1 MQSSKRNTKSRSHGG
16 EQNGNLAD
24 DKTALSRTTGGG
36 YSSRPGGSPAVRSS
50 TAYAT
55 APPLGITGVLCTSK
69 TIRIADRGTLHYT
82 IYRPRMLQ
90 PIKIPP
96 PPRSSSR
103 PAFQFPPP
111 NPPLICVSGGPGIP
125 CQYMASL
132 VHLIPDR
139 AIILFD
145 FMGVGQSSPTNSTVL
160 YQVPVIDGM
169 VQDLEAVVN
178 HALPYDTSSF
188 HLLGHS
194 LGGIVAFEFLK
205 QQLKRKDNH
214 HTTRCCRSII
224 LANAPASIA
233 LSHATR
239 RELVAQIHC
248 ELQPDVSVRSNAA
261 SSLLKSDYDDDIDEE
276 DSHAA
281 ASCRAAHRTF
291 QQRHECCVSPM
302 PLMLQQSLTSLK
314 SHIYKEEQ
322 YDELNQYMATSTDL
336 DSDQLA
342 RLPPA
347 LILRG
352 QYDFVSHDNAQA
364 WVEIF
369 TSCQFVTIQ
378 NSSHYGMME
387 AEDLYGDV
395 VRACLQDHDKE

>member
-1 MQSSKRNTKSRSHGG
+1 MQPSKRNTKSLSHG
-16 EQNGNLAD
+16 EQNGDLTD
-24 DKTALSRTTGGG
+24 DKTTLSRTTGRG
-36 YSSRPGGSPAVRSS
+36 YSSRPDGSPPAVRSS

-69 TIRIADRGTLHYT
+69 TIRIAERGTLHYT

-90 PIKIPP
+90 PITIPP
-96 PPRSSSR
+96 PPRGSSR
-103 PAFQFPPP
+103 PAFQFPLP

-145 FMGVGQSSPTNSTVL
+145 YMGVGQSSPINSTVL
-160 YQVPVIDGM
+160 HQVPVIDGM
-169 VQDLEAVVN
+169 VQDLEALVN
-178 HALPYDTSSF
+178 HALPGDSSSF

-194 LGGIVAFEFLK
+194 LGGIVAFEFMK

-214 HTTRCCRSII
+214 HHTTRRCRSII

-239 RELVAQIHC
+239 RELVAQIHG
-248 ELQPDVSVRSNAA
+248 ELQPEVGVRSSAAAA
-261 SSLLKSDYDDDIDEE
+261 SSLNSDCDDDIDS
-276 DSHAA
+276 DAD

-291 QQRHECCVSPM
+291 QQRHECRLSPM

-314 SHIYKEEQ
+314 RHIYKKEQ
-322 YDELNQYMATSTDL
+322 YDELEQYMATSADL
-336 DSDQLA
+336 ESDQLA

-387 AEDLYGDV
+387 VEDLYGNV
-395 VRACLQDHDKE
+395 VRAFLQDHDKE